1 MHNDWKGVAATIVVI
16 IIMFAVVEFKDKSK

>member
-16 IIMFAVVEFKDKSK
+16 IIMFAVVEFKDRSK

>member
-16 IIMFAVVEFKDKSK
+16 IIMFAVAEFMDRRK

>member
-16 IIMFAVVEFKDKSK
+16 IIMFAVVEFMDRRK

>member
-16 IIMFAVVEFKDKSK
+16 LIMFAVVEFKDRSK

>member
-16 IIMFAVVEFKDKSK
+16 IIMFAVVELKDRSK